1 MRFTDFFIERPVATT
16 LLMSALLIF
25 GLFAYGVLPVS
36 DLPPVEYPTIAVQAG
51 LPGASPETMAATVA
65 TPLERQFSTIAGID
79 NMSSTS
85 ALGRTTITLQFVL
98 ERDIDAAAQDV
109 QAAISRAMRSLPQDL
124 PAPPSYNKVNPGD
137 QPILFMQLRSD
148 TLRAS
153 EMSEYADTALAQ
165 RISMVSGVAQVEVFG
180 LQKYAVRVQA
190 DPDKLAARGIGF
202 DEVRDALVRGNV
214 LMPSGALYGDAKSY
228 TVQAN
233 AQLTTAE
240 AFRPMIVAWRNGSP
254 VRLEQLGRVLDDVQN
269 DKTIFWVN
277 STRAVTLAVRKQ
289 PGSNTVEVVD
299 GVRKLLPTIQSQM
312 PAGLTLAIGFDR
324 SQTIR
329 ESIADVKFTLLLT
342 IGLVIFVIFAFLRNA
357 SATLIPSLAVPL
369 SLIGTLAVMHLL
381 GYSID
386 NLSLMAMTLSV
397 GFVVDDAIV
406 MLENIVRHLEM
417 GKSRMEAAI
426 AGAREIGFT
435 ILSMTFSLVAV
446 FIPVLFMGGI
456 VGRLLQEFSV
466 TIAVAVL
473 ISGLISLTLTPMLC
487 SRWLRHEEDQ
497 RHGRLYLL
505 SERTFRA
512 MNDLYGRTLKFV
524 LRHSFATVVL
534 NVGLLALTA
543 YMFVLIPKDF
553 LPAEDIGNLF
563 GGTESAEDTS
573 FAEMAKLQRAATDVV
588 QANPNVQMVLSGVGV
603 GPGGGAQNS
612 GFMFMRLK
620 DARERPHANIVLNQ
634 LRAQLAQV
642 PDINVFMRVP
652 PLITIGQTGRSAYL
666 VSILDSDVESLFET
680 APKLETAMRKLPALQ
695 DVVSDLRLRNPR
707 LTVDIDRDR
716 ARALGVSADAIAG
729 TLYSAYGN
737 RQVSTISTATNEYAV
752 ILEVLP
758 EFQKDPSALSRLYV
772 RSSTGSM
779 VPMSAVTITKPGV
792 AALNVNHYGQLPA
805 VNVSFNLREG
815 AALGDAV
822 TQIEESVSAL
832 GLPDTTRLVFQGTA
846 QAFQESLKSLPMLLL
861 MAVAVIYLLLGALYE
876 SFIHPVTIL
885 SGLPSA
891 GLGALVTLLLFKS
904 VLSLYSFVGL
914 ILLIGIVKK
923 NAIMMIDFALQE
935 QRAGR
940 DAYGAI
946 VDGCLL
952 RFRPIMMTTMAALL
966 GTLPIAIGYGAGAEA
981 RRPLGLAV
989 VGGLMVSQVVTL
1001 YLTPVLYLYFD
1012 RLEKFLKG
1020 GPRQTT
1026 AAERAGA
1033 EHAMR

>member
-1 MRFTDFFIERPVATT
+1 MKFTDFFIERPVATT
-16 LLMSALLIF
+16 LLMAALLIF

-36 DLPPVEYPTIAVQAG
+36 DLPPVEYPTIAVQAS
-51 LPGASPETMAATVA
+51 LPGASPDTMAATVA

-79 NMSSTS
+79 SMSSTS
-85 ALGRTTITLQFVL
+85 ALGRTTVTIQFVL

-109 QAAISRAMRSLPQDL
+109 QAAISRALRSLPPDM

-137 QPILFMQLRSD
+137 SPIMYMQLQSD

-180 LQKYAVRVQA
+180 LQKYAVRIQA
-190 DPDKLAARGIGF
+190 DPDKLAARGVGF
-202 DEVRDALVRGNV
+202 DELREALARGNV
-214 LMPSGALYGDAKSY
+214 LMPSGALYGDTRSY

-233 AQLTTAE
+233 SQLTTAE
-240 AFRPMIVAWRNGSP
+240 GFRPMIVAWRNGSP
-254 VRLEQLGRVLDDVQN
+254 VRLEQLGRVLDSVEN
-269 DKTIFWVN
+269 DKTIFWN
-277 STRAVTLAVRKQ
+277 NNTRAVTLAVRKQ
-289 PGSNTVEVVD
+289 PGANTVEVVD
-299 GVRKLLPTIQSQM
+299 GVRRLLPTIQSQM
-312 PAGLTLAIGFDR
+312 PAGLALSVGFDR

-342 IGLVIFVIFAFLRNA
+342 IALVILVIFVFLRNA
-357 SATLIPSLAVPL
+357 SATVIPSLAVPL
-369 SLIGTLAVMHLL
+369 SLIGTLAVMYVLD
-381 GYSID
+381 YSVD

-417 GKSRMEAAI
+417 GKSRMEAAV

-473 ISGLISLTLTPMLC
+473 LSGLISLTLTPMLC
-487 SRWLRHEEDQ
+487 SRWLRHEEDAK
-497 RHGRLYLL
+497 HGRLYLL
-505 SERTFRA
+505 SERVFHGMT
-512 MNDLYGRTLKFV
+512 NLYGRTLRFV
-524 LRHSFATVVL
+524 LRHRYATIAVNFV
-534 NVGLLALTA
+534 LLALTVHV
-543 YMFVLIPKDF
+543 FLIIPKDF

-573 FAEMAKLQRAATDVV
+573 FAEMAKLQREATDVV
-588 QANPNVQMVLSGVGV
+588 LTNPNVRLVLSGVGG
-603 GPGGGAQNS
+603 GPGGGSQNA
-612 GFMFMRLK
+612 GFLFIRLK
-620 DARERPHANIVLNQ
+620 DASERPHANVVLNQ
-634 LRAQLAQV
+634 LRGQLAAV
-642 PDINVFMRVP
+642 PGINVFMRVP
-652 PLITIGQTGRSAYL
+652 PLITIGQIGRSAYL
-666 VSILDSDVESLFET
+666 VSILDSDVDSLFQS
-680 APKLETAMRKLPALQ
+680 APKLEAAMRQLPALQ

-707 LTVDIDRDR
+707 LNVDIDRDR
-716 ARALGVSADAIAG
+716 ARALGVTPEAIAD
-729 TLYSAYGN
+729 TLFSAYGN
-737 RQVSTISTATNEYAV
+737 RQVSRISTATNEYAV

-772 RSSTGSM
+772 RSSNGTM
-779 VPMSAVTITKPGV
+779 VPMSAVTTTRPGV

-822 TQIEESVSAL
+822 TQIEQAVDGL
-832 GLPDTTRLVFQGTA
+832 GLPDTTRLAFQGTA

-935 QRAGR
+935 QRTGR
-940 DAYGAI
+940 DAYSAI

-966 GTLPIAIGYGAGAEA
+966 GTMPIAIGYGAGAEA

-989 VGGLMVSQVVTL
+989 VGGLVVSQVVTL

-1012 RLEKFLKG
+1012 RLEQFFRRRRK
-1020 GPRQTT
+1020 P
-1026 AAERAGA
+1026 AVSAEPVHP
-1033 EHAMR
+1033 EHVAR